1 MIVVNV
7 IVYLLTETPHRE
19 LARRVRERD
28 GGSVAYVGRRLPAPP
43 RLFT

>member
-19 LARRVRERD
+19 LAGRVRERD
-28 GGSVAYVGRRLPAPP
+28 GGSVAYVRRRSPAST
-43 RLFT
+43 RYFT

>member
-28 GGSVAYVGRRLPAPP
+28 GGSVAYVRRRSPAST
-43 RLFT
+43 LHFT